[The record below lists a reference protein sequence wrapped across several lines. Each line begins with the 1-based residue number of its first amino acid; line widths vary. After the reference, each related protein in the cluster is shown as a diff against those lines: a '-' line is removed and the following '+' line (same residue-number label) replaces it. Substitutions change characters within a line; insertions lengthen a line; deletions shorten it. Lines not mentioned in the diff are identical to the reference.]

1 VRNGV
6 ERRWIS
12 AFILA
17 HACSL
22 ASFATEQNSPATPGQ
37 AGPGEVEMNEM
48 IRSESQQPMNMN
60 EPMPT
65 AMARKGMK
73 IGDVKA
79 HAMKKEAVMDEKM
92 KQEEMKH

>member
-1 VRNGV
+1 M
-6 ERRWIS
+6 ERRRIS
-12 AFILA
+12 VFILA
-17 HACSL
+17 LACTL
-22 ASFATEQNSPATPGQ
+22 RSFAAETSAPSESGQ
-37 AGPGEVEMNEM
+37 AGPGEVEMNRI
-48 IRSESQQPMNMN
+48 IRTESQQPMNMN

-92 KQEEMKH
+92 KQEKMKQ

>member
-1 VRNGV
+1 MVR
-6 ERRWIS
+6 RCIT

-17 HACSL
+17 QACYL
-22 ASFATEQNSPATPGQ
+22 ASFAAEQNAPATPDQ

-73 IGDVKA
+73 IGDMKA
-79 HAMKKEAVMDEKM
+79 NAMKKEVIMDEKM